1 MTLKKLLSGSVL
13 GFALL
18 GLMMLPSQSNASSD
32 PAVKKAVYHVD
43 FGNGKRMD
51 ATLRNIYNLVNY
63 YTTNNTDYD
72 VRVVSNSAG
81 VQFMIDTA
89 KGTKF
94 EKNEIPEKVATSIK
108 ERMQSLADGYDV
120 KFEQCSITLQRTK
133 IDKSRLKPFVKT
145 TSSGQVRIVE
155 LQEEGYAYIK
165 VQ

>member
-1 MTLKKLLSGSVL
+1 MTLKKLLSVSVL
-13 GFALL
+13 GFALV
-18 GLMMLPSQSNASSD
+18 GLLLLPSLSKASA
-32 PAVKKAVYHVD
+32 PGVKKAVYHVD
-43 FGNGKRMD
+43 FGKGKRMD

-63 YTTNNTDYD
+63 YTTNNIDYD

-81 VQFMIDTA
+81 VQFMITDV

-94 EKNEIPEKVATSIK
+94 AKNKISEKVAKSIK

-120 KFEQCSITLQRTK
+120 KFEQCSITLQRTN

-155 LQEEGYAYIK
+155 LEEEGYAYIK
-165 VQ
+165 VK